1 MNYGE
6 IIIPGNSKKEV
17 LMSTYICH
25 PSLANNETSGPIVTI
40 ALAKEIGNFKDRN
53 YTYRIILIPETIG
66 AIAYLSENHEI
77 MKENTIAGFIF
88 TLV

>member
-40 ALAKEIGNFKDRN
+40 ALAEIGNFKDR
-53 YTYRIILIPETIG
+53 YHTYRIT
-66 AIAYLSENHEI
+66 
-77 MKENTIAGFIF
+77 
-88 TLV
+88 